1 MLRLREQVYRAELG
15 GAPAEAGE
23 GGDVAGEGLGVAADV
38 DDAARL
44 HFVDCRDAL
53 RRTAR
58 AGRVKEHYIRV
69 QALPCRGGH
78 PFGGVG
84 ADKAG
89 ICNFVAAGVGG
100 GVLHGGGVAFNT
112 DDLFGQRCSAEANR
126 ADAAVSVNNRLA
138 ARQLGKLQRFL
149 VQNLGLCAVDLVKAA
164 GRNGKLRA
172 AQRIQHKAGAVERFL
187 AAAQHGAGAGGV
199 DILHDAND
207 PRRFF
212 AQSRAEILAAGQVG
226 AGRDQRNQHLIV
238 AGAAQHGMAQKAG
251 AAVLIVGGPAAGA
264 GGVQHGGERLIQN
277 FLLQK
282 AVRAGQDAVGALG
295 IQAADEFASLG
306 GKAGNGLVAIVQRLG
321 HALYGLDRG
330 KPAQQLLHAGLFF
343 GKLFTVGQ
351 RQQWAAAAFFLVI
364 DTGVWHR
371 KQPFSCTSLA
381 RRATMVIRA
390 NPKRRYLL

>member
-1 MLRLREQVYRAELG
+1 MPRLREQIHRAELG

-38 DDAARL
+38 DNAARL
-44 HFVDCRDAL
+44 HFVDSRDAL
-53 RRTAR
+53 RCAAR
-58 AGRVKEHYIRV
+58 AGRVKEHYVRA
-69 QALPCRGGH
+69 QTLPGRGSH

-89 ICNFVAAGVGG
+89 VCNFVAAGVGG
-100 GVLHGGGVAFNT
+100 GVLHGGGVALNT
-112 DDLFGQRCSAEANR
+112 DDLLRQRRCAKADR
-126 ADAAVSVNNRLA
+126 TDAAVSVNNRLT
-138 ARQLGKLQRFL
+138 ARQPGKLQRLF

-164 GRNGKLRA
+164 GRDGKLRA

-187 AAAQHGAGAGGV
+187 AAAQHGAGTGGV
-199 DILHDAND
+199 DVLHDADD
-207 PRRFF
+207 PRCFF
-212 AQSRAEILAAGQVG
+212 AQCRTEILAAGQVG
-226 AGRDQRNQHLIV
+226 AGRHQRDQHLTV

-264 GGVQHGGERLIQN
+264 GGIQHGGECLIQN

-295 IQAADEFASLG
+295 IQSADEFAALG
-306 GKAGNGLVAIVQRLG
+306 GKAGNGLVAVVQRLG
-321 HALYGLDRG
+321 HALHGLDRG
-330 KPAQQLLHAGLFF
+330 KPAQQLLQAGLFF
-343 GKLFTVGQ
+343 GKLLAVGQ
-351 RQQWAAAAFFLVI
+351 RQQRAAAAFFLVI

-371 KQPFSCTSLA
+371 KRPFSCTSFA